1 MSSSALSLFG
11 VIYTV
16 GEQVVPNGSGSRSA
30 PSRLGLH
37 RSVRSVAATVGM
49 ERVDG
54 ESMSFVLIGTIDSK
68 E

>member
-16 GEQVVPNGSGSRSA
+16 GGQVVPNGSRSA

>member
-16 GEQVVPNGSGSRSA
+16 GEQVVPNGSRSA

-37 RSVRSVAATVGM
+37 RSVRSVAATVVM